1 MGLGRTYFH
10 SAGFACSAPASRL
23 VVESF
28 FRVVEANG
36 EWFPLPA
43 LVHDSRTGSSDY
55 YSCGGPE
62 HTMVVV
68 DSKYTT

>member
-1 MGLGRTYFH
+1 
-10 SAGFACSAPASRL
+10 
-23 VVESF
+23 VESF

-62 HTMVVV
+62 H
-68 DSKYTT
+68 SR